1 MHSAHSL
8 ALAFKIA
15 ILVITVA
22 LIWIEVRW
30 PGA

>member
-1 MHSAHSL
+1 MHPHQL

-15 ILVITVA
+15 ILVVTVA
-22 LIWIEVRW
+22 LIWIEVRF

>member
-1 MHSAHSL
+1 MRDPHNI
-8 ALAFKIA
+8 ALAFKVA